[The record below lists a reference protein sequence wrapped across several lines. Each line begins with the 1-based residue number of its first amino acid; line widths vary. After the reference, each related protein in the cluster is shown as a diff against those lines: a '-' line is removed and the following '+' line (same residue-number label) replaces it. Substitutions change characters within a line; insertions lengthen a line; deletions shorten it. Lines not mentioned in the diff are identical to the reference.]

1 MNRRVPIVP
10 LALCVGALLLTAC
23 GQAPADGRPGGV
35 ADAPH
40 TPGAPDTSQAESVAE
55 ATRRAVEEHDRLWP
69 EIAILCAEAEPE
81 DVEGED
87 AGEESGAG
95 AGGVPENPR
104 HGENDGYRRTAEVSP
119 AERCR
124 GEAHAAHIAAAMT
137 DEDGLFGDVGTTT
150 TLLKRLGYDPG
161 GIGVE
166 EAGTGVA
173 TWFVTVPG
181 AGPCVTGHTG
191 MPHADPGD
199 RVHGVYTEGTGCR
212 MPKGGH

>member
-1 MNRRVPIVP
+1 MHRSAPLVP

-23 GQAPADGRPGGV
+23 GQAPADNRPGG
-35 ADAPH
+35 ALDA
-40 TPGAPDTSQAESVAE
+40 PGAPDVPPAVSSAE

-69 EIAILCAEAEPE
+69 EIAARCAETAPE
-81 DVEGED
+81 DLPGED
-87 AGEESGAG
+87 AGGENDAE

-104 HGENDGYRRTAEVSP
+104 HGENNGYRRTAEVSP

-124 GEAHAAHIAAAMT
+124 GEAHAVRIAAAMT
-137 DEDGLFGDVGTTT
+137 DEDGLFGDVETTT
-150 TLLKRLGYDPG
+150 RLLKRLGYEPD

-199 RVHGVYTEGTGCR
+199 GVHGVYLEGTGCR